1 MATFNLVLDTRV
13 KKRDDKYNLAIRVN
27 MGREQMYLNISKMT
41 QKQYDHVFEKKSM
54 DLNSVEF
61 RETCSQHLAK
71 SEREFI
77 NLKVF
82 NKKEY
87 RRQFFNK
94 EPEQVRS
101 LLLKDLFDNFILKS
115 ENLKLA
121 SKAHNKY
128 SRSVFET
135 FSPYIN
141 VLSITPNYI
150 DRFVKERLD
159 AGVSQSAINSTLRDL
174 RRIINYSLQEDK
186 IIPSSYEYPFGKG
199 GYSIKSYFP
208 RKIVMS
214 NDEIIKIVE
223 LKEFNSQ
230 QEEYARDVWLF
241 LYRCNGINFAD
252 LLRMRW
258 DNIQSNYIIFF
269 RKKTET
275 TRKNNK
281 KDIVVPIHPKL
292 KEVIDKIGVKNSPYI
307 LGKLKDGYAD
317 SMFENKSKQMKKVI
331 NKHLK
336 EIGERLEIS
345 VPLRVKTA
353 RDSYATTL
361 RRAGVSKDDIGEMLG
376 HSNSIITEHYL
387 ASIDMESTFEIN
399 KHLF

>member
-27 MGREQMYLNISKMT
+27 MGSEQMYLNISKMT
-41 QKQYDHVFEKKSM
+41 QKQYDRVFIKKSM
-54 DLNSVEF
+54 DTDSIEF
-61 RETCSQHLAK
+61 RKTCNEYLTK
-71 SEREFI
+71 SEGVYK
-77 NLKVF
+77 NLKPF
-82 NKKEY
+82 DKKEY

-94 EPEQVRS
+94 EPEQTKS
-101 LLLKDLFDNFILKS
+101 LLLKDLFNNFILKS
-115 ENLKLA
+115 DNLKPA
-121 SKAHNKY
+121 SIAHNKY

-135 FSPYIN
+135 FSPNIN

-150 DRFVKERLD
+150 DRFVKERLA

-186 IIPSSYEYPFGKG
+186 IIPASYEYPFGKG

-214 NDEIIKIVE
+214 NDEIKKVVE
-223 LKEFNSQ
+223 LNEFESQ

-292 KEVIDKIGVKNSPYI
+292 KEIIDKIGVKDSPYI
-307 LGKLKDGYAD
+307 LGKLKDGYSD
-317 SMFENKSKQMKKVI
+317 SMFENKSKQMKKVV

-376 HSNSIITEHYL
+376 HSNSVITEHYL